1 MSLNFPLSAPTF
13 PFFTG
18 IGVSPDVPWLLPISI
33 GGHAYLADTPNI
45 KRETIDTLRPAVDY
59 NTEPGQ
65 HSLNTAGVWTSVV
78 HDWRHGAGQVFYDTR
93 DANPSMFR
101 SSKGVDIW
109 TREQLSLLPDTRS
122 ILSMAVTPLC
132 LCSVGNELWVGG
144 ETTLKRSTTAHDASP
159 SWSTITINAAFTG
172 NDLVDLCTD
181 GGRIFGAF
189 GAGGIGMATKGG
201 SAMSPFSDYAAD
213 RVFYANGR
221 LFAASAGEL
230 VEINSAGTASAPI
243 WSGGIGSD
251 EDIVSVIGT
260 PSGVLIAYNTLDRGE
275 VLYLGLNPQTGL
287 LAAPLAAGELNTGEL
302 FNEIVYYQEHVLA
315 TTSRGF
321 RVGPLTN
328 SGRAVGFGPVIE
340 IGDSAGVAAFG
351 QYAWFIWNAYDAD
364 SNGLGRCDLSTFT
377 EDLVPAYASDLM
389 LATAVGTITKVV
401 LHQGKPVMAVAGV
414 GAYAQHA
421 TNLVASGTLRSGLL
435 RFKTFERKVSVSV
448 DLRHEPLAGTI
459 SVDVLDESGDAST
472 VGHSNVASSLG
483 PSTPLGAATIE
494 GEGLE
499 VEITLNAADTPT
511 TGPTLHRFTLRAM
524 IIPQRTDVI
533 QLPLVLRTVVKAG
546 PTGETPIA
554 YDVLEEFRYLKSL
567 ESSRTVVTLVMGDQA
582 ETVVIDKIGITPER
596 WTSGNHWFEGIVT
609 VQLLTLS
616 GIGER

>member
-1 MSLNFPLSAPTF
+1 MSLNFPLSAPTY

-45 KRETIDTLRPAVDY
+45 RRETIDTLRPAVDY
-59 NTEPGQ
+59 NAEPGQ
-65 HSLNTAGVWTSVV
+65 HSLNTAGVWTSVI
-78 HDWRHGAGQVFYDTR
+78 HDWRGGAGQIFYDTS

-109 TREQLSLLPDTRS
+109 TREHLSLLPDTRS
-122 ILSMAVTPLC
+122 ILTAAVTPLC
-132 LCSVGNELWVGG
+132 LCSVGNELWAGG
-144 ETTLKRSTTAHDASP
+144 EATLKRSTNAHASSP
-159 SWSTITINAAFTG
+159 SWSTVTINAAFSG

-189 GAGGIGMATKGG
+189 GAGGIGMAVKGG
-201 SAMSPFSDYAAD
+201 SAMSPFSDYAAT

-230 VEINSAGTASAPI
+230 VEINGAGTASAPI
-243 WSGGIGSD
+243 WSGGIGAD

-260 PSGVLIAYNTLDRGE
+260 PEGVLIAYNSLDRGE
-275 VLYLGLNPQTGL
+275 VLYLGLNTQTGQ
-287 LAAPLAAGELNTGEL
+287 LAVPLAAGELNTGEL
-302 FNEIVYYQEHVLA
+302 FNEITYYQEHVLA
-315 TTSRGF
+315 VTSRGF

-328 SGRAVGFGPVIE
+328 GGRSVGFGPVIE
-340 IGDSAGVAAFG
+340 VGDAAGVAAFG
-351 QYAWFIWNAYDAD
+351 QYAWFIWNAYDSE

-377 EDLVPAYASDLM
+377 EELVPAYASDLM
-389 LATAVGTITKVV
+389 IATAVGTITKVV
-401 LHQGKPVMAVAGV
+401 MHEGKAVMAVAGV
-414 GAYAQHA
+414 GVYAQHA

-448 DLRHEPLAGTI
+448 DLRHAALAGSITAA
-459 SVDVLDESGDAST
+459 VLDETGDSTT
-472 VGHSNVASSLG
+472 VGTSSLANSLG
-483 PSTPLGAATIE
+483 PNTPLGGGTIE

-499 VEITLNAADTPT
+499 VEMTLTAHAGLT

-524 IIPQRTDVI
+524 IIPQRTDIIV
-533 QLPLVLRTVVKAG
+533 LPILLRTVVKAG
-546 PTGETPIA
+546 PTGETPVP
-554 YDVLEEFRYLKSL
+554 YDTLEEFRYLKSL